1 MTAPAPPGPNIINN
15 HIAKRAPSRHDNTLQ
30 TAVGARDPPSHLED
44 RRSLLP
50 TRLPAGRAVPA
61 VERDVGLDLLAVG
74 PAVTHEEG
82 LARADHELAQ
92 ESLVPNFRSGE
103 LTNRCLK
110 VRSIPST

>member
-1 MTAPAPPGPNIINN
+1 MKRFKSTGQAQNPSYIGPLRRLRTAY
-15 HIAKRAPSRHDNTLQ
+15 LQ

-50 TRLPAGRAVPA
+50 TRPPAGRAVPA
-61 VERDVGLDLLAVG
+61 VERDVGLDLLAVVG

-82 LARADHELAQ
+82 LARADHDLAQ

-103 LTNRCLK
+103 LTNCCLK